1 MDESILESVKKD
13 IGAFVENEDES
24 AFDST
29 IIRYINSVFF
39 ILHQLGIGPANGYKI
54 TGPKN
59 TWGEYISDSE
69 NLELVKT
76 YMSMKVGLMFDPPS
90 SSFVG
95 DARKMMCDEAEW
107 RLNVAV
113 DPFNL
118 K

>member
-39 ILHQLGIGPANGYKI
+39 TLHQIGVGPETGFKI
-54 TGPKN
+54 TDN
-59 TWGEYISDSE
+59 TNKWSEYISDSE

-76 YMSMKVGLMFDPPS
+76 YMSMKVGLMFDPPT

-95 DARKMMCDEAEW
+95 DARKFMCDEAEW
-107 RLNVAV
+107 RLRLAV
-113 DPFNL
+113 G
-118 K
+118 KM

>member
-39 ILHQLGIGPANGYKI
+39 TLHQIGVGPETGFKI
-54 TGPKN
+54 TSDQNK
-59 TWGEYISDSE
+59 WSEYVTDSE
-69 NLELVKT
+69 NLELVKS
-76 YMSMKVGLMFDPPS
+76 YISMKVGLMFDPPT

-95 DARKMMCDEAEW
+95 DAIKVMCDEAEW
-107 RLNVAV
+107 RLRLAV
-113 DPFNL
+113 G
-118 K
+118 KM